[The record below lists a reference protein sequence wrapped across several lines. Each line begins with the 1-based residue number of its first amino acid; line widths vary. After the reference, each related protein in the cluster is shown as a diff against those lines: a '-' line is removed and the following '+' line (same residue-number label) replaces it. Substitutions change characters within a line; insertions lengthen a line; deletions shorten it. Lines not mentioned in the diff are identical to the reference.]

1 MNTMSVV
8 EASSMSSGSVLTWQV
23 KKKPLLKAGKMGILS
38 CSGKHLLECLPEISW
53 KAENVLKVHVTLK
66 EEIEQKEQTW
76 CVLITTSCI

>member
-1 MNTMSVV
+1 MNSMSVV